1 MKFIA
6 AQTGRPM
13 ARLLFWT
20 TTLFVLVVALWP
32 LPPAVATD
40 ISDKVQHAA
49 AFATL
54 ALLAMWAFPRLS
66 PWWIV
71 VGLSLFGA
79 LIEVAQGTALIHRDR
94 DVFDWLADTVAC
106 AVVVLGLG
114 WAIRPKR

>member
-1 MKFIA
+1 VKFIA
-6 AQTGRPM
+6 EQTGRPL
-13 ARLLFWT
+13 ARALFWF

-54 ALLAMWAFPRLS
+54 ALLGLWAFPRLS
-66 PWWIV
+66 PWWTV

-79 LIEVAQGTALIHRDR
+79 FIEVVQGTPLIHRDR
-94 DVFDWLADTVAC
+94 DVFDWVADTIAC
-106 AVVVLGLG
+106 AVVVIALG
-114 WAIRPKR
+114 WMVRPKR